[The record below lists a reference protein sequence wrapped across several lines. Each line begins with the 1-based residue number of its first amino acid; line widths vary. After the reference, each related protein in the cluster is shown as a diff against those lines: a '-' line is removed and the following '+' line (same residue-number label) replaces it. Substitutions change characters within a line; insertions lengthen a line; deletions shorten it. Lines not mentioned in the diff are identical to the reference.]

1 MGTVGSIEQARVLA
15 HRGYGEILQGVVN
28 VDALHTKVACVNLC
42 SISPMNTPNPNL
54 SRSIL
59 TAFSGYL
66 LLCGLSAIF
75 FPKSWLW
82 AAGLATNTTPELS
95 LVFGVLGVYLTSL
108 SVGAWIA
115 SRAPNNNHGVIITL
129 IASQM
134 LDFLFTLKGVFSGA
148 LPKLQGT
155 GFLVVTVVFSTL
167 LCVALRQSKKV
178 N

>member
-1 MGTVGSIEQARVLA
+1 
-15 HRGYGEILQGVVN
+15 
-28 VDALHTKVACVNLC
+28 
-42 SISPMNTPNPNL
+42 MNTPNPNL

-75 FPKSWLW
+75 FPQSWLW

-95 LVFGVLGVYLTSL
+95 LVFGVLGVYLTAL

-115 SRAPNNNHGVIITL
+115 ARSPADNHGVIITL

-134 LDFLFTLKGVFSGA
+134 LDFLFTLKGIFSGA
-148 LPKLQGT
+148 LPRLQGT
-155 GFLVVTVVFSTL
+155 GFLVVTVIFSTL
-167 LCVALRQSKKV
+167 LCVALRQKR
-178 N
+178 NIN